1 MPSKIQPKS
10 LIKKNTETNKDKD
23 KDKKTKQQGGLES
36 KDDPDKKDKNDYDAS
51 ENEEVDE
58 EENEED
64 LENLEESEEETVES
78 EGEEI
83 EKEKEEE
90 EGGEGYEEAGEDDSC
105 VYKFTK
111 KKQVIDLDLE
121 AGEDQFEDQ
130 TEGEQEAILENIYVP
145 NNERVTKK
153 ILFNYERVRILGE
166 RARQLSLGA
175 KPMLKNVENLDP
187 KTVAKLELEHKVIP
201 LIILRELPN
210 GRIEKWKVSE
220 LKF

>member
-10 LIKKNTETNKDKD
+10 LIKKNDKNIKND
-23 KDKKTKQQGGLES
+23 KQKGGLES

-64 LENLEESEEETVES
+64 LENIDESEESESES
-78 EGEEI
+78 EAEEI
-83 EKEKEEE
+83 DKEKEDE
-90 EGGEGYEEAGEDDSC
+90 EGEVEDAADGDESC

-111 KKQVIDLDLE
+111 KKQVIDLDLNL
-121 AGEDQFEDQ
+121 EDQFEDDQ
-130 TEGEQEAILENIYVP
+130 DGTTQNIYVP
-145 NNERVTKK
+145 NNERMTKK
-153 ILFNYERVRILGE
+153 ILFNYERVRLLGE

-175 KPMLKNVENLDP
+175 KPMLKNVDTLDA
-187 KTVAKLELEHKVIP
+187 KTIAKLELEHKVIP

>member
-10 LIKKNTETNKDKD
+10 LIKKNTKDT
-23 KDKKTKQQGGLES
+23 KDKKPKQQGGLES
-36 KDDPDKKDKNDYDAS
+36 KDDPDKKDKNNYDPS

-64 LENLEESEEETVES
+64 LENLEESEEESDES

-83 EKEKEEE
+83 DKEKEKEEE
-90 EGGEGYEEAGEDDSC
+90 EGGEGYEEGGDDDVC

-121 AGEDQFEDQ
+121 AGEDQFED
-130 TEGEQEAILENIYVP
+130 EQEVLSQNIYVP
-145 NNERVTKK
+145 NNERITKK

-201 LIILRELPN
+201 LIVLRELPS

>member
-10 LIKKNTETNKDKD
+10 LIKKNE
-23 KDKKTKQQGGLES
+23 KQKGGLES

-64 LENLEESEEETVES
+64 LENIEETEESESES
-78 EGEEI
+78 EPEEI
-83 EKEKEEE
+83 DKEKEED
-90 EGGEGYEEAGEDDSC
+90 GEAEEAADGDDSC
-105 VYKFTK
+105 IYKFTK
-111 KKQVIDLDLE
+111 KKQVIDLDLNL
-121 AGEDQFEDQ
+121 EDQFED
-130 TEGEQEAILENIYVP
+130 EQDGDMKSIYVP
-145 NNERVTKK
+145 NNERMTKK
-153 ILFNYERVRILGE
+153 ILFNYERVRLLGE

-175 KPMLKNVENLDP
+175 KPMLKNVDTLDA
-187 KTVAKLELEHKVIP
+187 KTIAKLELEHKVIP